1 MTTASNPSKR
11 IYVAGA
17 GTGKTSMLR
26 EIALE
31 RCADQKV
38 LYLTYTDANATEFCE
53 TVIRRVGHMPANIKV
68 MTWFSFLLIHGVRP
82 FPARGFTHR
91 IDRMLFNEREPRNA
105 RGVRRGDERYYCPHP
120 GVVYRSRLSDLAF
133 LCDEQWNGE
142 VVRRVCDIFGV
153 ILVDEA
159 QDFAGYDYDLIQA
172 LMNQSRE
179 MVIVGDPRQQTYRTG
194 AAAKNR
200 GDHDIFDFFDKNSQY
215 AIDDTTLSV
224 THRCSS
230 DIISLANSLYDDYPP
245 VTPSD
250 NRSLDPRGR
259 VETINLSELEKW
271 DPSRKAQTVALIW
284 DSRTAVP
291 EGFRVM
297 TMGESKGLTFG
308 DVLIFPTGDMKKW
321 IVNKNSKLKGQT
333 KAKFYV
339 AITRARGDLY
349 FVV

>member
-1 MTTASNPSKR
+1 
-11 IYVAGA
+11 
-17 GTGKTSMLR
+17 MLR

-31 RCADQKV
+31 RCVGQKV
-38 LYLTYTDANATEFCE
+38 LYLTYTDANAAEFRE
-53 TVIRRVGHMPANIKV
+53 AVVRRVGHMPATIKV

-91 IDRMLFNEREPRNA
+91 IDRMLFNDREPRNT

-120 GVVYRSRLSDLAF
+120 GVVYRTRLSDLTF

-142 VVRRVCDIFGV
+142 VVQRVCDIFGV

-159 QDFAGYDYDLIQA
+159 QDFAGYDYDL
-172 LMNQSRE
+172 LRSMMDKSEE

-194 AAAKNR
+194 STAKNK
-200 GDHDIFDFFDKNSQY
+200 GNLDVFSFFEEKTHY
-215 AIDDTTLSV
+215 TIDNTTLSV
-224 THRCSS
+224 THRCSG

-245 VTPSD
+245 VAPSD
-250 NRSLDPRGR
+250 GRIRDPRGQ
-259 VETINLSELEKW
+259 VKTIGLSELEEW
-271 DPSRKAQTVALIW
+271 DSSRKAQTTALIW
-284 DSRTAVP
+284 DSRTTVP
-291 EGFRVM
+291 AGFYVM

-308 DVLIFPTGDMKKW
+308 DVVVFPTGEMRKW
-321 IVNKNSKLKGQT
+321 IEKKPSKLKGIT

-339 AITRARGDLY
+339 AITRASGDLY

>member
-38 LYLTYTDANATEFCE
+38 LYLTYTDANAAEFRE
-53 TVIRRVGHMPANIKV
+53 AIIRRVGHMPTTIKV
-68 MTWFSFLLIHGVRP
+68 MTWFSFLLVHGVRP

-91 IDRMLFNEREPRNA
+91 IDRMLFNEQEPRNA
-105 RGVRRGDERYYCPHP
+105 RGVRRGDERYYCPLP
-120 GVVYRSRLSDLAF
+120 GVAYRSRLSDLAF
-133 LCDEQWNGE
+133 LCDEQWDGE
-142 VVRRVCDIFGV
+142 VVQRVCDIFGA

-159 QDFAGYDYDLIQA
+159 QDFAGYDYDLLHA
-172 LMNQSRE
+172 LMNRSKE

-194 AAAKNR
+194 AKAKNR
-200 GDHDIFDFFDKNSQY
+200 DNPDIFDFFKEKSQY
-215 AIDDTTLSV
+215 AIDGTTLSV
-224 THRCSS
+224 THRCSGT
-230 DIISLANSLYDDYPP
+230 IIALANSLYDDYPP
-245 VTPSD
+245 VAPSED
-250 NRSLDPRGR
+250 RNQDPRGR
-259 VETINLSELEKW
+259 VEAISLSELEKW
-271 DPSRKAQTVALIW
+271 DTSRKAQTVALVYN
-284 DSRTAVP
+284 SGVTVP

-297 TMGESKGLTFG
+297 TMGESKGLTLD
-308 DVLIFPTGDMKKW
+308 DVVIFPTGEMKKW
-321 IVNKNSKLKGQT
+321 IEKKPSKLKGQT